1 MALHHSCNISIF
13 SWVNHSLSVMFIFH
27 LSSDKYKSL
36 LIAKL
41 KKMHT
46 DNGSFFLNC
55 LLIKAVHV
63 LIDQYLW
70 FNRSFW
76 QLGFF
81 VRRCQFSCSV
91 IYSFNYNSTVYR
103 WSPICFSVLKSKW
116 REKKVLYFWLLPKRK
131 KKSWC
136 FLNTISRY
144 FRFKECFS
152 SDTIHI

>member
-1 MALHHSCNISIF
+1 MLLWSVCKSAASIPCIPYVQVTNTLKWHFIIPATFQFF

-46 DNGSFFLNC
+46 DNSSFFLNC

-91 IYSFNYNSTVYR
+91 IHSFNYNSTVYR
-103 WSPICFSVLKSKW
+103 
-116 REKKVLYFWLLPKRK
+116 
-131 KKSWC
+131 
-136 FLNTISRY
+136 
-144 FRFKECFS
+144 
-152 SDTIHI
+152 